1 MHQISHVAKF
11 GKGLF
16 HQEGGVISRLVA
28 VARPLFAD
36 KGASDVSLREVATAD
51 HIVTSGPI
59 ERVSI
64 AAGVNYGLIHH
75 HVGTKGHLLRIALQ
89 RSSAEWTDYFVNVPT
104 VDDAVSTIMRPSRP
118 SMPAWSRNRFDQ
130 Q

>member
-11 GKGLF
+11 GKDLF

-28 VARPLFAD
+28 AARPLFAE

-64 AAGVNYGLIHH
+64 TAGVDYGLIHH
-75 HVGTKGHLLRIALQ
+75 YIGTKDDLLRIALQ
-89 RSSAEWTDYFVNVPT
+89 RWTDNFVNVPT
-104 VDDAVSTIMRPSRP
+104 VDDAVSTIMRPNRR
-118 SMPAWSRNRFDQ
+118 SMPAWSRNRFD
-130 Q
+130 